1 MVDWVSGWQG
11 CFLINHSLNQ
21 PNQPLTKNMAS
32 LAEQLNKIVD
42 KTERLIELCAAL
54 QEENDLLKLESEALT
69 VALNASKGKTKE
81 LEEKLKVV
89 KVAKS
94 FSETNEK
101 SVDIKQ
107 KINDFVQEIDKCIVL
122 LKK

>member
-1 MVDWVSGWQG
+1 
-11 CFLINHSLNQ
+11 
-21 PNQPLTKNMAS
+21 MAS
-32 LAEQLNKIVD
+32 VAQQLNTIVE

-54 QEENDLLKLESEALT
+54 QEDNDLLRLESEALT
-69 VALNASKGKTKE
+69 VALDASKNKTKE
-81 LEEKLKVV
+81 LEEKLRVLKL
-89 KVAKS
+89 AKS

-101 SVDIKQ
+101 SLDIKQ